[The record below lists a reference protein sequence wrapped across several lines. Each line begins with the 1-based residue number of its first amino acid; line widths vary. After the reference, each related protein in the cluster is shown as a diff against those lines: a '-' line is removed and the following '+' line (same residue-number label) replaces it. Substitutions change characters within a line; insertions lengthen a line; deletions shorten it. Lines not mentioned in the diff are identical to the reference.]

1 MNGPSSKM
9 VKFMRE
15 QRYLVLK
22 GTDME
27 CLGTTE
33 LQILQHICNKV
44 DYSRM
49 QRGKEPLECVLIE
62 RDWPEYGPTWLLLE
76 ERMNNE

>member
-1 MNGPSSKM
+1 MTSESKM
-9 VKFMRE
+9 TKFMRE

-27 CLGTTE
+27 CLGATE
-33 LQILQHICNKV
+33 KQILQHICNKV

-49 QRGKEPLECVLIE
+49 QRGKNPLECVLIE
-62 RDWPEYGPTWLLLE
+62 RDWPEYEVVWKMIE
-76 ERMNNE
+76 DRVND